1 MINFSKEQFYIVT
14 GASSGI
20 GEATSILLNEL
31 GASVIA
37 IARNLERLNIMKSK
51 CKYPENMHIEVKDLT
66 QDIENLPKYVK
77 SLKEKYSKFSG
88 MAYCAGITD
97 VTPLKIL
104 DYKTIEDVFKIDY
117 YAPVFMTKGLTD
129 KRNIAEDNVSIV
141 LVASFAGLGASRGMT
156 AYCGAKAALINSA
169 KCISKEFVPLVRV
182 NTVSPTDIDTPM
194 TQEENIKGFINARLD
209 KYPFG
214 IGEPIDV
221 ANMIVYL
228 LSKEAK
234 YISGQNY
241 VIDSGNIL

>member
-1 MINFSKEQFYIVT
+1 
-14 GASSGI
+14 
-20 GEATSILLNEL
+20 
-31 GASVIA
+31 
-37 IARNLERLNIMKSK
+37 MKSK
-51 CKYPENMHIEVKDLT
+51 CKYPENIYIEVKDLT

-77 SLKEKYSKFSG
+77 SLKDKYSKFSG

-104 DYKTIEDVFKIDY
+104 DYKTMDDVFKIDY
-117 YAPVFMTKGLTD
+117 YAPIFMMKGLTD
-129 KRNIAEDNVSIV
+129 KRNIVQDNASIV
-141 LVASFAGLGASRGMT
+141 LVASSSGVGAKRGMT

-169 KCISKEFVPLVRV
+169 KCISKEFIPLIRV

-194 TQEENIKGFINARLD
+194 TQEETIKSFINERLD

-214 IGEPIDV
+214 IGEPMDV

-241 VIDSGNIL
+241 VIDAGNIL